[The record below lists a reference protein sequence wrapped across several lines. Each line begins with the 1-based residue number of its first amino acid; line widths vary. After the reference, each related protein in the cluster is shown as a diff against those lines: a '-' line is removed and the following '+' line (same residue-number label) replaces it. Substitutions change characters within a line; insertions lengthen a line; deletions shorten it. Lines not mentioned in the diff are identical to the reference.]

1 MSLRTDRVSGIL
13 TAVLGLFVTASALLS
28 LALIGFQNLLLTRMS
43 EMPPTE
49 AGLELAETIGVFQD
63 IWRVFMPPLLV
74 GGVVYA
80 LSGYLLLRGSQ
91 RARRV
96 AQFNTVCGFVWA
108 AAYTVSSYRLMEVA
122 MPPREEL
129 PEPARMAMVLIG
141 LLVGAGF
148 NFGALGGL
156 LFVLSRPRGQGE

>member
-13 TAVLGLFVTASALLS
+13 TAVLGLFITASTVAS
-28 LALIGFQNLLLTRMS
+28 LALIGFQNLLLTRIR

-49 AGLELAETIGVFQD
+49 AGLEFAETIGVFQD

-96 AQFNTVCGFVWA
+96 AQFNTVCGLVWA
-108 AAYTVSSYRLMEVA
+108 AAYTVSSYRLMDTV
-122 MPPREEL
+122 MPPLEEL
-129 PEPARMAMVLIG
+129 PEPARMGMIAIG
-141 LLVGAGF
+141 LLMGAGF
-148 NFGALGGL
+148 NFGILAGL
-156 LFVLSRPRGQGE
+156 LFALSRPRK